1 MIHIL
6 ILIALGFATYL
17 FHNYQSFNEAYLR
30 PWVVEQVNFNREANP
45 QALCDLLAPDAVV
58 IVKDRYTRYSYNF
71 SGGKTEACEYFLDSA
86 KHFQKPHAEEN
97 GYIWDHLSAYEVNQ
111 ENLFK
116 DYADVTFSTEVKPIG
131 SKDLVTKEGDI
142 MLGKTTTKLTVKIQ
156 IFKEPKITY
165 YEFNRKLTQ
174 MRTD

>member
-17 FHNYQSFNEAYLR
+17 FHNYQAFNEAYLR

-86 KHFQKPHAEEN
+86 KTFSK
-97 GYIWDHLSAYEVNQ
+97 
-111 ENLFK
+111 NLTQRK
-116 DYADVTFSTEVKPIG
+116 MVTFGTISRRMRLTKKIYSRLCGCDFFYG
-131 SKDLVTKEGDI
+131 SETNWE
-142 MLGKTTTKLTVKIQ
+142 Q
-156 IFKEPKITY
+156 
-165 YEFNRKLTQ
+165 RS
-174 MRTD
+174 RH